1 MQSMS
6 DLPDDIE
13 ILKQI
18 VIEQRSRLLSNILQ
32 IEHLKLQLAKLR
44 RMQFGRSS
52 EQIDAQIAQLE
63 LTLEDLEVRSAAASP
78 AVSAALPERVKP
90 VRRPLP
96 ESLPRETLVHAA
108 ACNCPE
114 CGTELKALGEDV
126 AEMLEYV
133 QVAAR
138 MLNELLPWN
147 LGNTLAPSVALAA

>member
-1 MQSMS
+1 MRVRSTLMQSMS

-18 VIEQRSRLLSNILQ
+18 VIEQRGRLLSNTLQ
-32 IEHLKLQLAKLR
+32 IEQLKLQLAKLR

-63 LTLEDLEVRSAAASP
+63 LTLEDLEAREAALPP

-96 ESLPRETLVHAA
+96 ESLSRETVVHSSEPV
-108 ACNCPE
+108 CPE
-114 CGTELKALGEDV
+114 CAAEMRVLGEDI

-133 QVAAR
+133 
-138 MLNELLPWN
+138 P
-147 LGNTLAPSVALAA
+147 